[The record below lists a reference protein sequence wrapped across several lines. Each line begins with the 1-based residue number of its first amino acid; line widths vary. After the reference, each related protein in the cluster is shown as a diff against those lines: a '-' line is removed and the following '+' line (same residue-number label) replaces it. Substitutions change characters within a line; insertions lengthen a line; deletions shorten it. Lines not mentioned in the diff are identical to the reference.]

1 VQQFGRELITRLFED
16 GHGEEYVAKLSEH
29 PSVAMQLFAS
39 NFLDRHVVDNV
50 DQLEQ
55 LAPYFVSVLSRV
67 NRGRIAKF
75 RALQLPEREGL
86 KSEPAARIS
95 AEILSR
101 LSATAAINDRAAAVE
116 ILLRL
121 QAAWP
126 TIESPLNIKPVEV
139 RGGV

>member
-1 VQQFGRELITRLFED
+1 
-16 GHGEEYVAKLSEH
+16 
-29 PSVAMQLFAS
+29 MQLFVS
-39 NFLDRHVVDNV
+39 NFLDRHVADDV

-55 LAPYFVSVLSRV
+55 LSPYFVSVLSRV
-67 NRGRIAKF
+67 NRGRIAKT
-75 RALQLPEREGL
+75 RALQLLEREGL
-86 KSEPAARIS
+86 KSEAAAMIA

-121 QAAWP
+121 LATWP
-126 TIESPLNIKPVEV
+126 AIESPLRVKPVEV